1 MQAKALKNT
10 LAVTLEHV
18 MAKHLATNSVMLR
31 GVQTNG
37 DTLSSVKPYALAN
50 LKDDTVAVAK
60 AHTL

>member
-10 LAVTLEHV
+10 LAVTLEDV
-18 MAKHLATNSVMLR
+18 LAKHLATNWVMLR
-31 GVQTNG
+31 GAQTNG
-37 DTLSSVKPYALAN
+37 DTLSNVKPYALAN